1 MIYLRNFNSAMDA
14 KGQVIDLPCVIS
26 WGGGNSSN
34 VDYFSLYQKDS
45 TKLNVTDDGTGIK
58 ANRGFIKFS
67 AKSSFGSIYINPNV
81 PTNKDCLI
89 INDEG
94 LYVDRKSSVDK
105 DIDGIHYYGYDFSS
119 LGGGFDI
126 YVTIDD
132 IVTYHLATVYKFND
146 ETNAMESLGEMRI
159 AIRKFDPL
167 YVGPEKEV
175 IPVSAGTDIVV
186 ELNSEPVEIGLNEN
200 NESLT
205 SITLPETVT
214 RLAEKGFY
222 ACQYLD
228 EVKIPD
234 SVTEIGRHC
243 FAYSNIKSLTL
254 PPNLTTLDDIIEG
267 CTSLEYLFI
276 PASVTDASQFSLLS
290 LKYDGILSEIHYGG
304 TTEQW
309 NLLYNR
315 DIGSVKTIICTDG
328 NIQL

>member
-1 MIYLRNFNSAMDA
+1 MIYLRKFNTAMDA
-14 KGQVIDLPCVIS
+14 KGQVIDLPCVAS
-26 WGGGNSSN
+26 WGEGDSSN
-34 VDYFSLYQKDS
+34 VEYFSLYQKDK

-67 AKSSFGSIYINPNV
+67 ANSSDGTIYINPNV
-81 PTNKDCLI
+81 PANKDCLI
-89 INDEG
+89 LNDSG
-94 LYVDRKSSVDK
+94 LYIDRKSSIDK
-105 DIDGIHYYGYDFSS
+105 DVAGVHYYGYDYSG

-132 IVTYHLATVYKFND
+132 IVTYYLTDFYQFN
-146 ETNAMESLGEMRI
+146 EASNAMESLGEMRI

-167 YVGPEKEV
+167 YTGPEKEV

-186 ELNSEPVEIGLNEN
+186 ELNSEPVEIGLDEL

-214 RLAEKGFY
+214 RLTEKGFY

-243 FAYSNIKSLTL
+243 FAYSYIKSLTL

-276 PASVTDASQFSLLS
+276 PASVTDASQFSLSS
-290 LKYDGILSEIHYGG
+290 LKHDGILSEIHYGG

-315 DIGSVKTIICTDG
+315 DIGPVKTIICTDG

>member
-1 MIYLRNFNSAMDA
+1 M
-14 KGQVIDLPCVIS
+14 
-26 WGGGNSSN
+26 GGGNSSN
-34 VDYFSLYQKDS
+34 VDYFPLYQKDS

-119 LGGGFDI
+119 LGEGFDI

-132 IVTYHLATVYKFND
+132 IVSYHLATIYKFND
-146 ETNAMESLGEMRI
+146 ETNAMESLGDMRI

-167 YVGPEKEV
+167 YAGPEKEV
-175 IPVSAGTDIVV
+175 IPLSAGTDIVV
-186 ELNSEPVEIGLNEN
+186 ELNSEPVEIGLDEL

-234 SVTEIGRHC
+234 SVTEIGRDC
-243 FAYSNIKSLTL
+243 FAYSNIKSLIL
-254 PPNLTTLDDIIEG
+254 PPNLSTLDHIIEG
-267 CTSLEYLFI
+267 CKYLEYLFI
-276 PASVTDASQFSLLS
+276 PASVTDASQFSLSS
-290 LKYDGILSEIHYGG
+290 LNFDGILSEIHYGG

-309 NLLYNR
+309 NLLYNG
-315 DIGSVKTIICTDG
+315 DLGPVKTIICTDG

>member
-1 MIYLRNFNSAMDA
+1 MIYLRNFNTAMDA
-14 KGQVIDLPCVIS
+14 KGQVIDLPCVAS
-26 WGGGNSSN
+26 WEGDSSN

-67 AKSSFGSIYINPNV
+67 ANSSFGAIYINPNV
-81 PTNKDCLI
+81 PANKDCLI
-89 INDEG
+89 LNDSG
-94 LYVDRKSSVDK
+94 LYVDRKSSIDK
-105 DIDGIHYYGYDFSS
+105 DVAGVHYYGYDFSS

-132 IVTYHLATVYKFND
+132 IVTYYLTDVYQFN
-146 ETNAMESLGEMRI
+146 EASNAMESLGEMRI

-167 YVGPEKEV
+167 YAGPEKEV

-222 ACQYLD
+222 SCQYLD

-243 FAYSNIKSLTL
+243 FSYSKIKSLTL
-254 PPNLTTLDDIIEG
+254 PPNLTTLDNIIEG
-267 CTSLEYLFI
+267 CKYLEYLFI
-276 PASVTDASQFSLLS
+276 PASVTNASHFYVSS
-290 LKYDGILSEIHYGG
+290 INGEILSEIHYGG
-304 TTEQW
+304 TMAQW
-309 NLLYNR
+309 NNLSYWKLEP
-315 DIGSVKTIICTDG
+315 VKTIICADG

>member
-1 MIYLRNFNSAMDA
+1 MDA
-14 KGQVIDLPCVIS
+14 KGQVIDLPCVTS
-26 WGGGNSSN
+26 WEGDSNN
-34 VDYFSLYQKDS
+34 VDYFSRYQKDS

-67 AKSSFGSIYINPNV
+67 ANASLGAIYINPNV

-94 LYVDRKSSVDK
+94 LYVDRKSSIDK
-105 DIDGIHYYGYDFSS
+105 DVAGVHYYGYDFYS

-132 IVTYHLATVYKFND
+132 IVTYYLATIYKFND

-167 YVGPEKEV
+167 YAGPEKEV
-175 IPVSAGTDIVV
+175 IPISAGTDIVV

-222 ACQYLD
+222 SCQYLD

-243 FAYSNIKSLTL
+243 FSYSKIKSLTL
-254 PPNLTTLDDIIEG
+254 PPNLTTLDNIIEG
-267 CTSLEYLFI
+267 CKYLEYLFI
-276 PASVTDASQFSLLS
+276 PASVTNASNFYLS
-290 LKYDGILSEIHYGG
+290 SINGEILSEIHYGG
-304 TTEQW
+304 TMAQW
-309 NLLYNR
+309 NNLSYRKLEP
-315 DIGSVKTIICTDG
+315 VKTIICADG

>member
-14 KGQVIDLPCVIS
+14 KGQVIDLPCVAS

-34 VDYFSLYQKDS
+34 VDYFPLYQKDS

-146 ETNAMESLGEMRI
+146 ETNAMESLGDMRI

-175 IPVSAGTDIVV
+175 IPLSAGTDIVV
-186 ELNSEPVEIGLNEN
+186 ELNSEPVEIGLNED

-222 ACQYLD
+222 SCQYLD

-243 FAYSNIKSLTL
+243 FAYSHIKSLTL

-267 CTSLEYLFI
+267 CKYLEYLFI
-276 PASVTDASQFSLLS
+276 PASVTNASNFHLS
-290 LKYDGILSEIHYGG
+290 SINGEILSEIYYGG
-304 TTEQW
+304 TMAQW
-309 NLLYNR
+309 NNLSL
-315 DIGSVKTIICTDG
+315 GKLEPVKTIICADG
-328 NIQL
+328 NIQI

>member
-1 MIYLRNFNSAMDA
+1 MIYLRNFNTAMDA
-14 KGQVIDLPCVIS
+14 KGQVIDLPCVTS
-26 WGGGNSSN
+26 WGEGDSSN
-34 VDYFSLYQKDS
+34 VEYFSLYQKDK

-67 AKSSFGSIYINPNV
+67 ANSSVGAIYINPNV
-81 PTNKDCLI
+81 PANKDCLI
-89 INDEG
+89 LNDSG
-94 LYVDRKSSVDK
+94 LYIDRKSSIDK
-105 DIDGIHYYGYDFSS
+105 DVAGVHYYGYDYSG

-132 IVTYHLATVYKFND
+132 IVTYYLTDFYQFN
-146 ETNAMESLGEMRI
+146 EASNAMESLGEMRI

-167 YVGPEKEV
+167 YAGPEKEV

-186 ELNSEPVEIGLNEN
+186 ELNSEPVEIGLDELND
-200 NESLT
+200 SLT

-243 FAYSNIKSLTL
+243 FAYSHIKSLTL

-276 PASVTDASQFSLLS
+276 PASVTDASQFSLSS
-290 LKYDGILSEIHYGG
+290 LKHDGILSEIHYGG

-315 DIGSVKTIICTDG
+315 DIGPVKTIICTDG

>member
-1 MIYLRNFNSAMDA
+1 MDA
-14 KGQVIDLPCVIS
+14 KGQVIDLPCVAS
-26 WGGGNSSN
+26 WGGNSSN
-34 VDYFSLYQKDS
+34 VDYFPLYQKDS

-132 IVTYHLATVYKFND
+132 IVTYHLATIYKFND
-146 ETNAMESLGEMRI
+146 ETNAMESLGDMRI

-167 YVGPEKEV
+167 YAGPEKEV
-175 IPVSAGTDIVV
+175 IPLSAGTDIVV
-186 ELNSEPVEIGLNEN
+186 ELNSEPVEIGLDEL

-214 RLAEKGFY
+214 RLPEKGFY
-222 ACQYLD
+222 SCQYLD

-234 SVTEIGRHC
+234 SVTEIGLHC
-243 FAYSNIKSLTL
+243 FAYSNIKSFTL
-254 PPNLTTLDDIIEG
+254 PPNLSTLDDIIEG
-267 CTSLEYLFI
+267 CKYLEYLFI
-276 PASVTDASQFSLLS
+276 PASVTDASQFSLSS
-290 LKYDGILSEIHYGG
+290 LKFDGILSEIHYGG

-315 DIGSVKTIICTDG
+315 DLGPVKTIICTDG

>member
-1 MIYLRNFNSAMDA
+1 M
-14 KGQVIDLPCVIS
+14 GG
-26 WGGGNSSN
+26 GGGNSSN
-34 VDYFSLYQKDS
+34 IDYFPLYQKDN

-81 PTNKDCLI
+81 PTNKDYLI

-146 ETNAMESLGEMRI
+146 ETNAMESLGDMRI

-167 YVGPEKEV
+167 YAGPEKEV
-175 IPVSAGTDIVV
+175 IPLSAGTDIVV
-186 ELNSEPVEIGLNEN
+186 ELNSEPVEIGLNEL

-222 ACQYLD
+222 SCQYLD

-243 FAYSNIKSLTL
+243 FSYSKIKSLTL
-254 PPNLTTLDDIIEG
+254 PPNLTTLDNIIEG
-267 CTSLEYLFI
+267 CKYLEYLFI
-276 PASVTDASQFSLLS
+276 PASVTDASQFSLSS
-290 LKYDGILSEIHYGG
+290 LKFDGILSEIHYGG

-315 DIGSVKTIICTDG
+315 DLGPVKTIICTDG